1 MTGGLDVM
9 SQFFAI
15 NLWNTFNCLTILN
28 NQIEP
33 PPPPQKNQIKS
44 NLRNYNVKY

>member
-28 NQIEP
+28 NQIESR
-33 PPPPQKNQIKS
+33 PPPQKKSNQIKS
-44 NLRNYNVKY
+44 EKL